1 METELIRKYVD
12 SLDANGYFNGAIAV
26 RHKGK
31 TIFCK
36 GYGMADYG
44 FGVHNTSNT
53 RFKIGSL
60 SKAFTAMAVLQLEK
74 QGVLRREDPISRFF
88 SDFPGGDQI
97 TVHHLLS
104 HMSGVAD
111 FASRPDYWTRMMRLP
126 ATAQSL
132 MDAIKKLPPD
142 FEPGSQAGYSN
153 SGYTILA
160 AIIEKATGL
169 SYGDYMNEQIF
180 KLLGMKNTGSDD
192 GRTFIR
198 QYAQGY
204 TLDRDIRRAEWI
216 DMTVATGAYSLYS
229 TAEDLL
235 LWDRALSGES
245 IFGQEL
251 PSKMFT
257 RHNDMCGYDWFFKD
271 EEKDGIRRNCWEH
284 FGDVNGFA
292 SFYVRYPE
300 EALSVIVLS
309 NFGLTP
315 VDRIAKDI
323 ASSVFEQR
331 DCALDSPASIV
342 PDERLIAAITGTY
355 SSEQGQLN
363 IFSEDGRVFAAL
375 PKMYGVIYNCEI
387 IPVAADCGQVSFKGR
402 HLNDELI
409 IDLQQQSMTHT
420 DPYGTR
426 VRYLKKTTNLGEDL

>member
-1 METELIRKYVD
+1 METELIRNYVD

-60 SKAFTAMAVLQLEK
+60 SKAFTAMAILPLEK
-74 QGVLRREDPISRFF
+74 QGVLRREEPISRFF

-111 FASRPDYWTRMMRLP
+111 FASHPDYWTRMMRLP
-126 ATAQSL
+126 ATMQTL
-132 MDAIKKLPPD
+132 MEAIKELPPE
-142 FEPGSQAGYSN
+142 FGPGSHAGYSN

-160 AIIEKATGL
+160 AIIEKVTGL
-169 SYGDYMNEQIF
+169 SYGEYMDENVF
-180 KLLGMKNTGSDD
+180 KPLGMENTGTDD
-192 GRTFIR
+192 GRKVIS

-216 DMTVATGAYSLYS
+216 DMTVATGAYSIYS

-235 LWDRALSGES
+235 RWDRALDGES
-245 IFGQEL
+245 IFGRE
-251 PSKMFT
+251 PFVKMFA
-257 RHNDMCGYDWFFKD
+257 RHNELCGYDWFFTD
-271 EEKDGIRRNCWEH
+271 EEIDGISRTSWEH

-292 SFYVRYPE
+292 SYYLRYPE
-300 EALSVIVLS
+300 EELSVIVLS

-315 VDRIAKDI
+315 VDRIAKDV
-323 ASSVFEQR
+323 ASIVFEQK
-331 DCALDSPASIV
+331 DYVLDSPASIV

-355 SSEQGQLN
+355 SSEKGQLN
-363 IFSEDGRVFAAL
+363 IFSEGDRVFAAL
-375 PKMYGVIYNCEI
+375 PKMYGVVYNCEI
-387 IPVAADCGQVSFKGR
+387 IPVAADCGQVSFKGK

-426 VRYLKKTTNLGEDL
+426 IRYLKKATNLEEDL